1 MNALLGK
8 VRSKFAI
15 GSMIGVLVFAAL
27 LGTLTM
33 AKAQDGTPTP
43 DATGP
48 ATVTVNGHGSVT
60 LPPDTASILIGIDVT
75 KPTLAEAQAAAAD
88 QMTAIITALK
98 DAGVEEKDIQ
108 TVNYSVYVL
117 RNYDNATGSPT
128 EITGFQVTNQVNV
141 IVRDVDQVGDLLDQV
156 VDAGANNIFG
166 INFYVDDT
174 SGPASAARELAV
186 QDATEKAEELAAA
199 AGLSLGRV
207 VSINESYGPPPQP
220 LPYQAEARDMAQGAG
235 GTPVQTGTTEVTVDV
250 SMTFELVP

>member
-1 MNALLGK
+1 MNALLGGA
-8 VRSKFAI
+8 RSKIAI
-15 GSMIGVLVFAAL
+15 GTVVAVLILTALVGSMN
-27 LGTLTM
+27 M

-43 DATGP
+43 TAGGP
-48 ATVTVNGHGSVT
+48 PTVTVTGHGSVT

-75 KPTLAEAQAAAAD
+75 NKTLSEAQAAAAD

-98 DAGVEEKDIQ
+98 DAGVDEKDIQ

-141 IVRDVDQVGDLLDQV
+141 IVRDVDQVGDLLDRV
-156 VDAGANNIFG
+156 VEAGANNIFG

-174 SGPASAARELAV
+174 SGPASQARTLAV
-186 QDATEKAEELAAA
+186 ENATEKARELAAA
-199 AGLSLGRV
+199 AGLKLGNV

-220 LPYQAEARDMAQGAG
+220 LPYQVEARDMAQGGA
-235 GTPVQTGTTEVTVDV
+235 GTPVQTGTTEVSVDV

>member
-8 VRSKFAI
+8 VRSNIAI

-27 LGTLTM
+27 LGTFNM

-43 DATGP
+43 NASGP

-75 KPTLAEAQAAAAD
+75 KPTLSEAQAAAAD

-98 DAGVEEKDIQ
+98 DAGIDEKDIQ

-117 RNYDNATGSPT
+117 RNYDNTTGSPT

-141 IVRDVDQVGDLLDQV
+141 IVRDVDQVGDILDQV
-156 VDAGANNIFG
+156 VKAGANNIFG

-174 SGPASAARELAV
+174 SGPASQARKLAV
-186 QDATEKAEELAAA
+186 ENATEKAQELADA

-207 VSINESYGPPPQP
+207 VSINESFGSSPPPV
-220 LPYQAEARDMAQGAG
+220 PYEAAAQDMAKGGA
-235 GTPVQTGTTEVTVDV
+235 GTPVQSGTTEVTVDV

>member
-1 MNALLGK
+1 MNALLGN
-8 VRSKFAI
+8 VRSRIAI
-15 GSMIGVLVFAAL
+15 GSMIGILVCTAL
-27 LGTLTM
+27 LGTFTM
-33 AKAQDGTPTP
+33 AKAQGSTPTP

-48 ATVTVNGHGSVT
+48 ATVTVNGHGSTT

-98 DAGVEEKDIQ
+98 AAGIDEKDIQ

-141 IVRDVDQVGDLLDQV
+141 IVRDVDQVGDILDQV
-156 VDAGANNIFG
+156 VAAGANNIFG

-174 SGPASAARELAV
+174 SGPASQARKLAV
-186 QDATEKAEELAAA
+186 ENATEKATELAEA
-199 AGLSLGRV
+199 AGMSLGRV
-207 VSINESYGPPPQP
+207 VSINESYGSTPPPV
-220 LPYQAEARDMAQGAG
+220 PYEAQAKDMAQGGA